1 MEQLKLG
8 INGWEKSG
16 KTVFCASVFESTHID
31 PKRVVYF
38 DNHNSTSALSLHQ
51 YTKTEPWGVWHTT
64 TDPVQ
69 EMLDYTVLLRR
80 LQARSRPMPQLI
92 VLDDLSELGL
102 ASIDEL
108 NIASDSD
115 EVPEKA
121 RIRNWGTH
129 LTNMTR
135 IYRGLKNSGAH
146 LLLVTRAGWGGDP
159 KQKRDRSNVV
169 DSRDQIV
176 RPMLQGAFGEYFP
189 FEMDAVLYQEME
201 RGRKGGRKYTL
212 YFTPPSPDT
221 FVVSRY
227 ETQWEEKGLPKEVE
241 NATFD
246 QVWDLFAQV
255 KG

>member
-16 KTVFCASVFESTHID
+16 KTVFCASALTSEHID
-31 PKRVVYF
+31 PKKVVYF

-51 YTKTEPWGVWHTT
+51 HSKVEPWGVWHLGA
-64 TDPVQ
+64 DPVQ
-69 EMLDYTVLLRR
+69 ELLDYTVTLRR
-80 LQARSRPMPQLI
+80 LQARGRPIPSLI

-108 NIASDSD
+108 EMEAGDD
-115 EVPEKA
+115 EKA

-129 LTNMTR
+129 RTNMTR
-135 IYRGLKNSGAH
+135 IYRGLKSSGAH
-146 LLLVTRAGWGGDP
+146 LLFVTRAGWGGNP
-159 KQKRDRSNVV
+159 KEKREKGLIDNRT
-169 DSRDQIV
+169 QMV
-176 RPMLQGAFGEYFP
+176 RPMLQGEFGNYFP
-189 FEMDAVLYQEME
+189 FEMDSLLYQEME
-201 RGRKGGRKYTL
+201 RSKKGERKYTL
-212 YFTPPSPDT
+212 HFTPPDADT

-227 ETQWEEKGLPKEVE
+227 ETEWEQHNLPKEVE

>member
-8 INGWEKSG
+8 IMGWEKSG
-16 KTVFCASVFESTHID
+16 KTVFCASALISAHID
-31 PKRVVYF
+31 TKRVVYF

-51 YTKTEPWGVWHTT
+51 HTKQEPWGVWHLGA
-64 TDPVQ
+64 DPVQ
-69 EMLDYTVLLRR
+69 ELLDYIVTLRR
-80 LQARSRPMPQLI
+80 LQARSRPMPSLI

-108 NIASDSD
+108 SMEAGDD
-115 EVPEKA
+115 DKA
-121 RIRNWGTH
+121 RMRNWGTH

-135 IYRGLKNSGAH
+135 IYRGLKTSGAH
-146 LLLVTRAGWGGDP
+146 LLFVTRAGWGGDP
-159 KQKRDRSNVV
+159 KQRRDKGAIV

-201 RGRKGGRKYTL
+201 RAKRGGGRKYTL
-212 YFTPPSPDT
+212 HFAPPDKDT

-227 ETQWEEKGLPKEVE
+227 ESQWEDLNLPKEVE

>member
-16 KTVFCASVFESTHID
+16 KTVFCASAFDSQHID
-31 PKRVVYF
+31 PTRIVYI
-38 DNHNSTSALSLHQ
+38 DNHNSTSALNLHQ
-51 YTKTEPWGVWHTT
+51 YSKTEAWGVWHTST
-64 TDPVQ
+64 SPIQ
-69 EMLDYTVLLRR
+69 EMLDYTVTLRR
-80 LQARSRPMPQLI
+80 LQARGRPMPQLI
-92 VLDDLSELGL
+92 VIDDLSELGL

-108 NIASDSD
+108 NMEAGDDDRQRMRS
-115 EVPEKA
+115 
-121 RIRNWGTH
+121 WGTH
-129 LTNMTR
+129 LTQMTR
-135 IYRGLKNSGAH
+135 VYRGLKTTGAH
-146 LLLVTRAGWGGDP
+146 LLFVTRAGWGGDP
-159 KQKRDRSNVV
+159 KQRRDKGAIV

-201 RGRKGGRKYTL
+201 RAKRGGGRKYTL
-212 YFTPPSPDT
+212 HFTPPDADT

-227 ETQWEEKGLPKEVE
+227 EQQWEEKSLPKEVQ